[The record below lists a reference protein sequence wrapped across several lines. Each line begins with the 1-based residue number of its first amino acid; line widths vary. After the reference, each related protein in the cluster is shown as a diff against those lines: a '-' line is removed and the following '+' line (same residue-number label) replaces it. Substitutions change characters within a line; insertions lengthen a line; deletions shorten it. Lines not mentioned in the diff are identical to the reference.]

1 MASRSVS
8 NIVCSVHFTL
18 CVNNDKNVVSFGKSD
33 KGAHGHKESVV
44 FPPKIISSLK
54 NIISISVGGYHCVCL
69 DHDGNVFTFGSN
81 NRGQLG
87 IDVDYSAVHAT
98 HVPHKVHLP
107 PCKQVCSANLTTM
120 CLTETGEVYS
130 FGSNWRGLGE
140 REMPKNEITKHP
152 TLSNIMDSST
162 GGLQTF
168 VKTFENE
175 IYAFGKNSHSQLGIK
190 TTFLK
195 RTTPIRVF
203 EG

>member
-1 MASRSVS
+1 MLKMSVMMVAKGPEPKAGS
-8 NIVCSVHFTL
+8 FLNLCKINGINI
-18 CVNNDKNVVSFGKSD
+18 
-33 KGAHGHKESVV
+33 
-44 FPPKIISSLK
+44 
-54 NIISISVGGYHCVCL
+54 
-69 DHDGNVFTFGSN
+69 
-81 NRGQLG
+81 
-87 IDVDYSAVHAT
+87 AT
-98 HVPHKVHLP
+98 
-107 PCKQVCSANLTTM
+107 TT
-120 CLTETGEVYS
+120 
-130 FGSNWRGLGE
+130 E